1 MSKRYLKEFTDENLR
16 KEFNVSQDRLDTLK
30 NEAYDELDILRAY
43 KKDIFD
49 ELIKYKEQEK
59 LSIRDLKDR
68 LGTSSISQVQKLL
81 NGTANI
87 TADTVVKIAQAIGK
101 KPHVVWK

>member
-1 MSKRYLKEFTDENLR
+1 
-16 KEFNVSQDRLDTLK
+16 
-30 NEAYDELDILRAY
+30 
-43 KKDIFD
+43 
-49 ELIKYKEQEK
+49 
-59 LSIRDLKDR
+59 

-101 KPHVVWK
+101 KPHVVWE